1 MAYDDE
7 HEYFLPLQDQ
17 QVFGAGIKRKR
28 VPFIPSSDITAASN
42 TPSSSKD
49 ISSASNTLLQ
59 QQQQQQQQQPN
70 TSSIGDRYLSIV
82 FPPAPETNG
91 PETHPTTSTP
101 SPSSTSAAT
110 TPSVTCE
117 ICQLPLS
124 PSPSSHD
131 TDTRHSSKPHETT
144 LAHQVCLPHSHPPS
158 AIDRTRPGFKYLSA
172 RGWDPDSRLG
182 LGPQGQGISAPLKP
196 RVKHDTLGL
205 GVKPRK
211 AGEEKA
217 AKGNGK
223 KVEKLNAKQVRKL
236 EEDGKKK
243 GERLREMFY
252 AREDVQRYLGH

>member
-1 MAYDDE
+1 MAYDGE
-7 HEYFLPLQDQ
+7 HEYFLPLLDQ
-17 QVFGAGIKRKR
+17 RVFGAGIKRKR
-28 VPFIPSSDITAASN
+28 VPFIPSSDVTAAIN
-42 TPSSSKD
+42 APSSSKD
-49 ISSASNTLLQ
+49 ISSASNTLL
-59 QQQQQQQQQPN
+59 QQQQQQQQPN

-82 FPPAPETNG
+82 FPPAPETSG
-91 PETHPTTSTP
+91 LETHTTSTP
-101 SPSSTSAAT
+101 SPPSTSAAT
-110 TPSVTCE
+110 TPSTTCE

-124 PSPSSHD
+124 PSPSGPD
-131 TDTRHSSKPHETT
+131 TDTRPSSKPHEAT

-223 KVEKLNAKQVRKL
+223 KVEKMNAKQVRKL
-236 EEDGKKK
+236 EEERKKK

-252 AREDVQRYLGH
+252 AREDVERYLGH